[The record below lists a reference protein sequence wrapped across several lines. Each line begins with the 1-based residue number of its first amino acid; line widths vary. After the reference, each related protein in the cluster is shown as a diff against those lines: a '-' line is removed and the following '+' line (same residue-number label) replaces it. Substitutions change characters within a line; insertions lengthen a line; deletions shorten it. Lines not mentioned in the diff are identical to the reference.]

1 MMPDVRVLTLW
12 KDQKINEEETLVLR
26 RLCEDIRVPFDE
38 ERKNEI
44 RTLVDAFLSM
54 DEAAGL
60 AAPQIGI
67 SRKIIIFRNKG
78 FNDKGWS
85 KSEDDYELLIN
96 PRITQARGEMVTMT
110 EGCLSCPEIQ
120 VEVSRFP
127 EIKVKAIDISGR
139 KINRRYTDYV
149 ARVAQHEIDHLAGK
163 LIIDCE
169 GPLYIPKQKQEFFE
183 KTFEKMKAVT
193 GDGDS
198 RNI

>member
-1 MMPDVRVLTLW
+1 MSEVKVLTLW
-12 KDQKINEEETLVLR
+12 KDDKINEEEALVLR

-38 ERKNEI
+38 ERKKEI
-44 RTLVDAFLSM
+44 RVLVDAFLSM

-67 SRKIIIFRNKG
+67 SKKIIIFRNKG
-78 FNDKGWS
+78 FNEKGWS
-85 KSEDDYELLIN
+85 KSEGDYELLIN
-96 PRITQARGEMVTMT
+96 PRITQARGEMVTAT

-127 EIKVKAIDISGR
+127 EIKVKAFDISGR
-139 KINRRYTDYV
+139 KINKRYTDYV
-149 ARVAQHEIDHLAGK
+149 ARVAQHEIDHLEGK

-183 KTFEKMKAVT
+183 RTFEKIRAVT
-193 GDGDS
+193 G
-198 RNI
+198 NEI